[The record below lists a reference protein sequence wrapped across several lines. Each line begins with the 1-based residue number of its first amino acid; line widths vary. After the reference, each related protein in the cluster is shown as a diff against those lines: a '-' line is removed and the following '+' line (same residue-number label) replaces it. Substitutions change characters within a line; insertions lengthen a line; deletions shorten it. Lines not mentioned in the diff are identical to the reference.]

1 MKNRLL
7 SFCKKYWLCFLLS
20 VIYIIGLA
28 LTDCFADA
36 YISGNGTIKF
46 NLNELYRLF
55 FVPLF
60 ALLYGCLSFVVSK
73 NPWLPQ
79 LIFFVFTFAYWFG
92 FDIKNLAWLGTYF
105 WTVYPLVLSFLG
117 TGITALIYC
126 VIKAIKHIIKT
137 TKEYNAQIE

>member
-7 SFCKKYWLCFLLS
+7 SFCKKYWICFLLN
-20 VIYIIGLA
+20 VIYIAGLV

-36 YISGNGTIKF
+36 YISGSDTIKF
-46 NLNELYRLF
+46 NLNELYRMF

-73 NPWLPQ
+73 NAWLPQ
-79 LIFFVFTFAYWFG
+79 LILLVFTFAYRFG

-105 WTVYPLVLSFLG
+105 WTVYPLVLSFFG
-117 TGITALIYC
+117 TGITALVYYL
-126 VIKAIKHIIKT
+126 IKEIKYIVKNT
-137 TKEYNAQIE
+137 REQN